1 MADQEHKP
9 SQSTDPVEP
18 ADPEAARPPA
28 TVGTGGDHP
37 TDSVET
43 VYDAS
48 EGAAAEDRVA
58 VATQFQLMWWRF
70 RRHRLAMIGGIVVL
84 MFYSVVV
91 FADFLAYTNPHASE
105 AERSLMPPQR
115 VYLLDNGSF
124 NPHVFGLDSRRNPQT
139 FQREYFANPDD
150 KIELEFFAEGFEYNL
165 FGFIPTNRHLIGTTD
180 RDIGESVFLLGTD
193 VQGRDMWSRLM
204 YATRIS
210 LTIGLAAV
218 VISIAL
224 GVVMGGLSGFY
235 GGWVDMVVQ
244 RMMELLYSIPTI
256 PLWMGLAAAVPG
268 HWSILR
274 IYFAI
279 TLIIALIGWT
289 ELARVVR
296 GRLLALREEDFVM
309 AANLSGA
316 SQFRVIF
323 VHLIPL
329 VLSHIIAAV
338 SLALPAMIVA
348 ETSLSFLGLGLRPPA
363 VSWGVLLQGAQN
375 VQAVALTPW
384 LLLPAIPVI
393 VVILAFSFLG
403 DGLRDAAD
411 PYGM

>member
-1 MADQEHKP
+1 MADKEDLSRKP
-9 SQSTDPVEP
+9 DEPRDPDIARPEATVGAG
-18 ADPEAARPPA
+18 ADYNADTEAARQI
-28 TVGTGGDHP
+28 GTEG
-37 TDSVET
+37 
-43 VYDAS
+43 S
-48 EGAAAEDRVA
+48 EAEDRVA

-84 MFYSVVV
+84 CFYMVVV
-91 FADFLAYTNPHASE
+91 FADFLAYTSPQASE

-115 VYLLDNGSF
+115 VYLFDDGSF

-165 FGFIPTNRHLIGTTD
+165 LGFIPTNRHLIGTRD
-180 RDIGESVFLLGTD
+180 REIGESVFLLGTD

-210 LTIGLAAV
+210 LTIGLIAV
-218 VISIAL
+218 VISIIL

-244 RMMELLYSIPTI
+244 RVMELLYSIPTI
-256 PLWMGLAAAVPG
+256 PLWMGLAAAVPD

-309 AANLSGA
+309 AANLAGA
-316 SQFRVIF
+316 SQFRIIF

-329 VLSHIIAAV
+329 VLSHIIAAI

-375 VQAVALTPW
+375 IQAVAITPW